1 MAFATQVPAEPGNE
15 GRFGCKRGARCP
27 QKESSGQREREGEGR
42 RRAEGR
48 KRVKGGG
55 GRTEGEEGGGNG

>member
-27 QKESSGQREREGEGR
+27 QKESSGQRERE
-42 RRAEGR
+42 
-48 KRVKGGG
+48 RVKGGG
-55 GRTEGEEGGGNG
+55 GRMEGEEGGGNG